1 MKAVFF
7 SDAHL
12 AGDDAARVETLKGF
26 IKRVTEDADLVVVLG
41 DLFEF
46 YHGYEGYI

>member
-12 AGDDAARVETLKGF
+12 AGDDPDRIETLKTFMKSVAG
-26 IKRVTEDADLVVVLG
+26 DADLVVVLG

-46 YHGYEGYI
+46 YHG